1 MYPRKVHPELLIL
14 ILLLKMNHLPTP
26 QLQCDGNT
34 SHFSVHIIIHSAG
47 LSFIGMGVQLPTP
60 EWGVMLSTAR
70 EYMKTAELKA
80 VDDVSFEVKKG
91 ETLGIVG
98 ESGCGKS
105 VSPMPGPEVVVKRF
119 DFARLH
125 W

>member
-1 MYPRKVHPELLIL
+1 
-14 ILLLKMNHLPTP
+14 MNHLPIP
-26 QLQCDGNT
+26 QLQRDGNT

-105 VSPMPGPEVVVKRF
+105 VSYMSMVIYS
-119 DFARLH
+119 L
-125 W
+125 